1 MEHFKAELDTGNQR
15 QTFSRP
21 LRDLRGKSEIL
32 TVRLLTPHF
41 PGAPERPGVPPCSV
55 LPRRLGKT
63 EGKWRRGR
71 QRLRWMDGITN
82 ATDMSL
88 SKLRESVMDGEA
100 RRGRRGSPDG
110 VTPAHGVTESDTTER
125 LNSKTRMHFLAQHF
139 QPGTLSPP
147 QPAHPP
153 RSPLPT
159 CLHKLAPLPQS
170 IW

>member
-100 RRGRRGSPDG
+100 QRAA
-110 VTPAHGVTESDTTER
+110 AHGVTESDTTER
-125 LNSKTRMHFLAQHF
+125 LISKTRMHF